1 MWVGNTAITRP
12 REAEG
17 DEVQVRR
24 AQTARNPGLVVI
36 FPRAVE
42 EAATVFE
49 VADAKSIGRSIEAG
63 IQLADATVSRRHA
76 SVSPAPG
83 GFLVSDLGSSH
94 GTRVDGNAVGASPR
108 HLGYDSLLSV
118 GETLLLACRDV
129 AQHRGPLRRFS
140 AEFLGLRRDIWAGP
154 GLGATLELAS
164 RAASLKEPVLILGET
179 GSGKEAVARL
189 LHALRP
195 KPGPFVAIN
204 VAAVPDQL
212 FESEL
217 FGHVRGAFTGAIH
230 AKDGAFVEA
239 NGGVL
244 FLDEVADLDPDLQ
257 VKLLRALDQLRV
269 RPVGARNEIAV
280 DLRVITATSR
290 DIVGMCEDGRFRADL
305 YYRLS
310 GAVLKTPPLRERKD
324 EIMALASL
332 ALARSAPQLRLG
344 IRAAEALGLGHWS
357 GNVRELEHA
366 IAQAALAA
374 LSRNGHEVQV
384 GDLPEQLQKPPRVDE
399 PITPER
405 LREVMSS
412 VGGNALQAAKRLG
425 VSRAT
430 LYVWFRRHDLSPRDL
445 REK

>member
-1 MWVGNTAITRP
+1 
-12 REAEG
+12 
-17 DEVQVRR
+17 
-24 AQTARNPGLVVI
+24 
-36 FPRAVE
+36 
-42 EAATVFE
+42 
-49 VADAKSIGRSIEAG
+49 
-63 IQLADATVSRRHA
+63 
-76 SVSPAPG
+76 
-83 GFLVSDLGSSH
+83 
-94 GTRVDGNAVGASPR
+94 
-108 HLGYDSLLSV
+108 
-118 GETLLLACRDV
+118 
-129 AQHRGPLRRFS
+129 
-140 AEFLGLRRDIWAGP
+140 
-154 GLGATLELAS
+154 
-164 RAASLKEPVLILGET
+164 
-179 GSGKEAVARL
+179 

-269 RPVGARNEIAV
+269 RPVGARSEIAV

-430 LYVWFRRHDLSPRDL
+430 LYVWFRRYELSPRDL